1 MKKCETKSF
10 IILTKESIIS
20 KLFKIVNHKENIG
33 NKKSRTETI
42 TPSVL
47 ASFQNELSVLF

>member
-10 IILTKESIIS
+10 IIPTKESIIS

-42 TPSVL
+42 TYSVL
-47 ASFQNELSVLF
+47 ASFQN